1 MYARLSGRDFGLVRW
16 FSCGAGLGNLL
27 FPWAR
32 SVVAAEDYS
41 LPLVWP
47 TWPQISLGLVAR
59 GQPPR
64 TYATFFKPTPR
75 YVTGLRKLSLLR
87 SVPRYPEQV
96 LRTTEL
102 ASSPAMYEFTG
113 MAELFT
119 PIATRHSL
127 IRDRLLEI
135 ARDSHVPQARR
146 DPHIAVHV
154 RMGDFSFPRDS
165 RDLDFRNGRVNF
177 RLPIEWYVHTLGLLR
192 KSFGS
197 NMRESILGWIG
208 R

>member
-1 MYARLSGRDFGLVRW
+1 
-16 FSCGAGLGNLL
+16 
-27 FPWAR
+27 
-32 SVVAAEDYS
+32 
-41 LPLVWP
+41 
-47 TWPQISLGLVAR
+47 
-59 GQPPR
+59 
-64 TYATFFKPTPR
+64 
-75 YVTGLRKLSLLR
+75 
-87 SVPRYPEQV
+87 
-96 LRTTEL
+96 
-102 ASSPAMYEFTG
+102 MYEFTG

-197 NMRESILGWIG
+197 NMRAKVFSDGSAAELAPLLRLENIELVGRQSALKDLLELSQAPLLIASGSTFSMWASYLGRMPVVWHPG
-208 R
+208 QLRQRLYAEDPQLEVEVGQDADLGPEFRSRADQYLT